1 MVAGCIMAALR
12 TLLLVSIAVGVAGCE
27 TRNYVRPL
35 QPVPTGP
42 VLSQPLPPTPDM
54 TVETSDLDA
63 PPTDG
68 EQDVAVATPAAPA
81 TVPQASAP
89 PQREDVLG
97 QWTAA
102 SGGTTCQVF
111 VTLTGWE
118 GGFRASQRGCTDP
131 TLSQIGAWNIE
142 GNNVVLKDASGNAIA
157 TLAKTGAAR
166 FDGASTSGGA
176 VSLYR

>member
-1 MVAGCIMAALR
+1 MAALR

-42 VLSQPLPPTPDM
+42 VVTQPLPPAPNT
-54 TVETSDLDA
+54 TVESGTLDA
-63 PPTDG
+63 PPTAG
-68 EQDVAVATPAAPA
+68 QQDVAVANPAAPA
-81 TVPQASAP
+81 TVPTVSGP

-111 VTLTGWE
+111 VTLTGWQ
-118 GGFRASQRGCTDP
+118 GGYRASQRGCTDA
-131 TLSQIGAWNIE
+131 TLSQVGAWNIE
-142 GNNVVLKDASGNAIA
+142 GNNVVLKDASGNPIA

-166 FDGASTSGGA
+166 FDGAATSGGA